1 VIAARYLYVVYVLNK
16 VNLEDLTFGPC
27 EMHANRKY
35 KVPANGVCFM
45 TPLNQV
51 TCTSDHDV
59 ALIGKRSG
67 SVASQFKKFFTQSVG
82 TDSTIPGF
90 AKTSEDLFD
99 TNVYAFT
106 LEYAMPQAFHGLT
119 GSFTNKVEY
128 VCRKYH
134 SCELNIISIF
144 TCTIVFTTIITII

>member
-1 VIAARYLYVVYVLNK
+1 MIAARYLYVVYVLNK

-134 SCELNIISIF
+134 FCELNMITIF

>member
-1 VIAARYLYVVYVLNK
+1 MIAARYLYVVHVLNK

-27 EMHANRKY
+27 EKHTNGKF
-35 KVPANGVCFM
+35 KVPASGVCFM
-45 TPLNQV
+45 TPLSHV

-67 SVASQFKKFFTQSVG
+67 SLASQFKKFFTQSVG
-82 TDSTIPGF
+82 DDASIPGF

-106 LEYAMPQAFHGLT
+106 LEYAMPQAFHGVT
-119 GSFTNKVEY
+119 SAFRRKV
-128 VCRKYH
+128 C
-134 SCELNIISIF
+134 
-144 TCTIVFTTIITII
+144 